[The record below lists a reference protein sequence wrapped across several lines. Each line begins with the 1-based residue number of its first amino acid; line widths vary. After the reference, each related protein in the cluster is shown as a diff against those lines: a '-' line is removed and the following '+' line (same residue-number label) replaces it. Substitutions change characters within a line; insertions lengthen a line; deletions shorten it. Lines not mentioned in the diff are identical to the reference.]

1 MQTSFKKYMNS
12 YRLPWKILTVIM
24 AALVVV
30 FIVCAIAGNDVKWVG
45 LPIFIGIMLLSMI
58 PLWRSNRFFKSLE
71 EQGITAAVE
80 ADFANAQ
87 PMRKGSILF
96 GNNWIYKKG
105 TERVIAYSEIVQ
117 VYQFVQKTN
126 FIESDRMLKY
136 VDTKGKTRTLCDLEL
151 RGRSDEEL
159 KQIVGMIYIK
169 NPGIKVGYK

>member
-12 YRLPWKILTVIM
+12 YRLPWKILTGIM

-96 GNNWIYKKG
+96 GNNWIYKK
-105 TERVIAYSEIVQ
+105 
-117 VYQFVQKTN
+117 N
-126 FIESDRMLKY
+126 
-136 VDTKGKTRTLCDLEL
+136 
-151 RGRSDEEL
+151 
-159 KQIVGMIYIK
+159 
-169 NPGIKVGYK
+169 KV